1 MWLVTLD
8 KRQHNGTTFGFDI
21 QTLFSDRF
29 KDDKLFEYNDKGF
42 FIQDGVLLNKSLL
55 LNKGQEFSECIES
68 ISESEALYFKH
79 FKGPFTGCHYNAK
92 TDIFIAFGNQT
103 GDAAVFYYDS
113 EKYFAVSSDFNML
126 FNWCRDRDLQLSF
139 NQVAANHIMS
149 FGFVTEGNTIV
160 EEIRK
165 QNPGEYIELKN
176 KRETSIDSYHHF
188 TFGSYSITNMKE
200 AIQTVD
206 KGFRNAVR
214 LCFEKDKEYG
224 YELKAIDGTVFH
236 FDSQD
241 LVEANYHLWT
251 IQDAKDGDV
260 LVASDGSIFIFNSSD
275 NDGCKFHVALTTDNK
290 LVIDHKLKHHWKTST
305 AIHPATKKQRDT
317 LTKAMLSLGYTFDF
331 DKKEL
336 KKIKK
341 ESKKIKKESKNSN
354 SYCQEHCKGFQET
367 GKCFADGD
375 CKDKIDA
382 KQDENDEKMIDE
394 IIVDIEVLK
403 EQEMTKYGKELYQEE
418 IDWLK
423 SLKQKIGG

>member
-1 MWLVTLD
+1 MKELSIEEKAKAYDEALKRAIKHHDKDGLTLEQYETIDIIFPELKESKDERIRKEIINYIKTGTYHKDWLAWLEKQGEQKPIIEMKSAEESLGIDSET
-8 KRQHNGTTFGFDI
+8 
-21 QTLFSDRF
+21 
-29 KDDKLFEYNDKGF
+29 YNKIVD
-42 FIQDGVLLNKSLL
+42 
-55 LNKGQEFSECIES
+55 ECICSEQKPADKVEPKFKVGYWIVFNGLTLYIKEVVKGYYRT
-68 ISESEALYFKH
+68 IS
-79 FKGPFTGCHYNAK
+79 KGGIPNSYDW
-92 TDIFIAFGNQT
+92 DIDAIA
-103 GDAAVFYYDS
+103 
-113 EKYFAVSSDFNML
+113 
-126 FNWCRDRDLQLSF
+126 R
-139 NQVAANHIMS
+139 
-149 FGFVTEGNTIV
+149 
-160 EEIRK
+160 
-165 QNPGEYIELKN
+165 
-176 KRETSIDSYHHF
+176 
-188 TFGSYSITNMKE
+188 
-200 AIQTVD
+200 
-206 KGFRNAVR
+206 
-214 LCFEKDKEYG
+214 
-224 YELKAIDGTVFH
+224 
-236 FDSQD
+236 
-241 LVEANYHLWT
+241 LWT